1 MNGYRAE
8 DFDDQGNLR
17 IRKGMWW
24 ALFLLAHPWWLLAF
38 EMSLADGKGQIL
50 SAIYPT
56 TEALYAGLA
65 CSAPVFLFL
74 FVSPFRQDYPGLM
87 LTGYSL
93 VVLGGVL
100 SMGRVCLALYQVA
113 GGYDEDLWL
122 SLFLLN
128 LACLIEVWPDRRNL
142 DTCYYWARRKTSAL
156 RGKYAGYSE

>member
-1 MNGYRAE
+1 MNRYRAE

-17 IRKGMWW
+17 IKKGMWW

-65 CSAPVFLFL
+65 CSVPVFLFL

-93 VVLGGVL
+93 VVLGCVL
-100 SMGRVCLALYQVA
+100 LTGRVCLALYQA
-113 GGYDEDLWL
+113 TGRDDEALWL
-122 SLFLLN
+122 SLFFLN

-142 DTCYYWARRKTSAL
+142 DTCFTGENGGIRR
-156 RGKYAGYSE
+156 